1 MKIFLNAEDNDS
13 FTSMEVANALIKNF
27 METTLNEE
35 QLVYNKYFLLAI
47 AEHIQ
52 VHFKHTDSYF
62 KEITR

>member
-1 MKIFLNAEDNDS
+1 MRIELYAEENDS
-13 FTSMEVANALIKNF
+13 FTSMEVANALIKEF

-62 KEITR
+62 KETKK

>member
-1 MKIFLNAEDNDS
+1 MKIFINAEDGES
-13 FTSMEVANALIKNF
+13 FTSMEVANALIKNY
-27 METTLNEE
+27 METTLNKE

-62 KEITR
+62 KETTK